1 MKRLALAAL
10 TTVLLTI
17 VAHAEDKADAEAAER
32 KRKAQ
37 EIERQYRDSLKRTR
51 TQPGAASTDP
61 WADLRRAAP
70 AKPKR

>member
-1 MKRLALAAL
+1 MKTLAIAAL
-10 TTVLLTI
+10 TTILLTI
-17 VAHAEDKADAEAAER
+17 AAHAEDKAEAEAANR

-61 WADLRRAAP
+61 WADLRSAAP

>member
-1 MKRLALAAL
+1 MKTLAIAAL
-10 TTVLLTI
+10 TTVLLT
-17 VAHAEDKADAEAAER
+17 VAAYAEDKAEAEAAER

-61 WADLRRAAP
+61 WADLRPAAP

>member
-1 MKRLALAAL
+1 MKTLAIAAL
-10 TTVLLTI
+10 TTVLLT
-17 VAHAEDKADAEAAER
+17 VAAYAEDKAEAQAADR

-51 TQPGAASTDP
+51 TQPDAASSDP